1 MNILDSILWT
11 RQIWEKVTPETIQKF
26 FTWCGYDDEQAKHL
40 IDPPPSHSDEDTDQL
55 MDVTQWGYYVSHVS
69 NTDNTVSLSDMWK
82 EDILLKPRV
91 RHDEDDD
98 EAVNDADD
106 EQLSLPPPPLTI

>member
-1 MNILDSILWT
+1 M
-11 RQIWEKVTPETIQKF
+11 
-26 FTWCGYDDEQAKHL
+26 GHA
-40 IDPPPSHSDEDTDQL
+40 
-55 MDVTQWGYYVSHVS
+55 S

-98 EAVNDADD
+98 EAENYADD